1 MGTGDILLGGNPVMD
16 YHPVQGRVAILL
28 GMLYAKETWIRSG
41 RLGLWLLCALTF
53 FISYE
58 TSRGSTSKK
67 LQHSSANPAK
77 LYRLPSSLQQL
88 SLRSCK

>member
-53 FISYE
+53 FYFLRNF
-58 TSRGSTSKK
+58 SRFH
-67 LQHSSANPAK
+67 LQKATAF
-77 LYRLPSSLQQL
+77 
-88 SLRSCK
+88 LR